1 MTEPSPVVRLEIG
14 EDAPDFTLTDQN
26 GNSITLSDLH
36 GKPVVV
42 YFYPRNF
49 TPGCTREAQSFADLY
64 SEFNKIGAEVIGIS
78 PDNQPSHLKF
88 TAKYEL
94 PFLLGADEER
104 TALISYGAWGIKK
117 RFGKESVGVIR
128 STFIVDSAGKIYK
141 LWRSVKVDG
150 HVERVLA
157 QVTKVVEAQ

>member
-1 MTEPSPVVRLEIG
+1 MPEANKTVRLEIG
-14 EDAPDFTLTDQN
+14 DEAPDFTLTDQN
-26 GNSITLSDLH
+26 ENSINLKNLR
-36 GKPVVV
+36 GNPVVV

-64 SEFNKIGAEVIGIS
+64 SEFKAVGAEVIGIS

-104 TALISYGAWGIKK
+104 SVLKSYGAWGIKK
-117 RFGKESVGVIR
+117 RFGKESEGVIR
-128 STFIVDSAGKIYK
+128 STFIVDSEGKLFK
-141 LWRSVKVDG
+141 LWRSVKVNG
-150 HVERVLA
+150 HVEKVLE
-157 QVTKVVEAQ
+157 QVKKMV

>member
-1 MTEPSPVVRLEIG
+1 MTEQSHKVRLEIG

-26 GNSITLSDLH
+26 EKKITLSDLQ

-64 SEFNKIGAEVIGIS
+64 SEFKKIGAEVIGIS

-104 TALISYGAWGIKK
+104 TVLKSYGAWGIKK
-117 RFGKESVGVIR
+117 RFGKESEGVIR
-128 STFIVDSAGKIYK
+128 STFIVDPTGKIFK
-141 LWRSVKVDG
+141 LWRSVKVNG
-150 HVERVLA
+150 HVEKVLE
-157 QVTKVVEAQ
+157 QVSKLVAGR

>member
-1 MTEPSPVVRLEIG
+1 MTEPSHTVRLEIG
-14 EDAPDFTLTDQN
+14 DDAPDFTLIDQN
-26 GNSITLSDLH
+26 QNSFTLSELH

-64 SEFNKIGAEVIGIS
+64 SEFKKIGAEVIGIS

-88 TAKYEL
+88 TTKYEL

-104 TALISYGAWGIKK
+104 SVLKSYGAWGIKK
-117 RFGKESVGVIR
+117 RFGKESEGVIR
-128 STFIVDSAGKIYK
+128 STFIVDPAGKIYK
-141 LWRSVKVDG
+141 LWRSVKVNG
-150 HVERVLA
+150 HVEKVLA
-157 QVTKVVEAQ
+157 QVTKMVEE